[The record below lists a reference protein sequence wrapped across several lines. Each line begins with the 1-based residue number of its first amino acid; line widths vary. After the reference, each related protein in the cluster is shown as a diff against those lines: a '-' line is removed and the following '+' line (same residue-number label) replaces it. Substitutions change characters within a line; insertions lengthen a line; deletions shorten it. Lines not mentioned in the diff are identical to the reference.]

1 MTRAKLSQR
10 AAQLKPFHVMA
21 ILARAKQLEAQGRSI
36 IHLEVGEPDFT
47 TAPSIIHAG
56 MQALRHART
65 HYTAATGL
73 TELRHALAAYYQRKF
88 GVYIDVGRII
98 ITPGASGALQL
109 ALLSLLDSG
118 ESVLLTDPGYP
129 CNRNIAQILACR
141 VIAVPVTG
149 ETDYQLDADHI
160 EQYWQDSTRAAMV
173 ASPSNPTGTIIQAAS
188 LQALN
193 TAVEN
198 KDGHLIVDEIYQGLV
213 YASEDTT
220 ALTLTENCFVI
231 NSFSKYFG
239 MTGWRLGWMV
249 VPEDYVDVI
258 DRISQNLF
266 LAPSTLAQ
274 YAALEALKPETETV
288 FEQRRDVFRQRR
300 DYLLPALESLG
311 FGITAKPQGA
321 FYIYACCD
329 SLTDDSFQWTQDLLE
344 AQGVAVTPG
353 VDFGYFDA
361 HRYCRFA
368 YTRPVEELE
377 SACKR
382 IRNFLN
388 SYY

>member
-1 MTRAKLSQR
+1 MNRAKISQR
-10 AAQLKPFHVMA
+10 AAQLKPFHVMDM
-21 ILARAKQLEAQGRSI
+21 LARAKQLEAQGHSI

-47 TAPSIIHAG
+47 TAPSIIRAG
-56 MQALRHART
+56 MEALKNAKT

-73 TELRHALAAYYQRKF
+73 TELRHALVAYYQRKF

-118 ESVLLTDPGYP
+118 ESVLLADPGYP
-129 CNRNIAQILACR
+129 CNRNIAQILAGR
-141 VIAVPVTG
+141 VIAVPVT
-149 ETDYQLDADHI
+149 TKTNYQLSADHI
-160 EQYWQDSTRAAMV
+160 ERYWQDSTRVAMV
-173 ASPSNPTGTIIQAAS
+173 ASPSNPTGTIIQPVP

-193 TAVEN
+193 MAVEKKN
-198 KDGHLIVDEIYQGLV
+198 GKLIVDEIYQGLV
-213 YASEDTT
+213 YDSEDTT

-266 LAPSTLAQ
+266 LAPSTIAQ

-300 DYLLPALESLG
+300 DYLLSVLGSLG

-321 FYIYACCD
+321 FYVYACCD

-353 VDFGYFDA
+353 VDFGDFDA

-368 YTRPVEELE
+368 YTRPIDELE
-377 SACKR
+377 SACER
-382 IRNFLN
+382 IRHFINTGH
-388 SYY
+388 